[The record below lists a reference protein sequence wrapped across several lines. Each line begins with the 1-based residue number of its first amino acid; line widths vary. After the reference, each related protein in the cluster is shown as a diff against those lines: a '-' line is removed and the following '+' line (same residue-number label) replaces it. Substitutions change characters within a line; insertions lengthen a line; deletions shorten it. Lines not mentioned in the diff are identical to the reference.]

1 MTYQAF
7 ALKWR
12 PKTFSEVVGQNH
24 ITTTLENALK
34 ADRIAHAYLFSG
46 PRGTGKT
53 SMARI
58 LAKSL
63 NCLKSPGPKPCN
75 KCENCLEID
84 KSNSLDVLEIDGASR
99 TKVEDM
105 RTLLE
110 NVKLA
115 PSNSKHKI
123 YIIDEVHMLSVSSFN
138 ALLKTL
144 EEPPPH
150 VKFIFATTQP
160 SKILATVI
168 SRCQRYDFRRI
179 TTKEIVDKLKA
190 IAKIEKLK
198 IDDEAVFAIARSVN
212 GGLRDAESLLDQI
225 SSYTDKEISVDDVNS
240 ILGAVG
246 KEVIFGLTD
255 CIIKHDTKKAISII
269 NELIVRGREISV
281 FLNEFITHV
290 RDMLVAREADNCED
304 LIDASAESIKKI
316 KEQSESFSLEELLY
330 IYSFLSK
337 AQYDIL
343 KAPLSRIPVEM
354 LFIKLTGDFEKI
366 NVQEILSKIDDI
378 ASKIDLND
386 KQPLAQENI
395 PAKPVKKVVIKEEIE
410 DGGKDSEDVYD
421 ESQMAVLDSDFNRND
436 FKSTWD
442 KAVQAIKIIKTS
454 VGLYISE
461 GEAINFNGKVLTIGF
476 YPGFAF
482 HRESLEVK
490 ANKKL
495 IQDTFSE
502 LLSKKITINL
512 VDITTKKKEAPKKAQ
527 KTESKIVNSQKTDM
541 DSPIV
546 SSAQKLFDGLFVN
559 KENKGYSS

>member
-75 KCENCLEID
+75 KCQNCLEID

-123 YIIDEVHMLSVSSFN
+123 YIIDEVHMLSASSFN

-179 TTKEIVDKLKA
+179 TTKEISKKLKD
-190 IAKIEKLK
+190 IAKTEKLK
-198 IDDEAVFAIARSVN
+198 INDEAIFAIARSVN

-225 SSYTDKEISVDDVNS
+225 SSFTDKEIVVDDVNS

-246 KEVIFGLTD
+246 KEVIFNLAD

-269 NELIVRGREISV
+269 NELIVKGREISV
-281 FLNEFITHV
+281 FLSEFISHV
-290 RDMLVAREADNCED
+290 RDMLVAKEADNCED
-304 LIDASAESIKKI
+304 LIDATVESIKKI
-316 KEQSESFSLEELLY
+316 KEQAEAFGLEELIY
-330 IYSFLSK
+330 IYSLLSK

-343 KAPLSRIPVEM
+343 KAPLSRIPIEM
-354 LFIKLTGDFEKI
+354 LFIKLTGNFEKI
-366 NVQEILSKIDDI
+366 NVQEILSKIDNI
-378 ASKIDLND
+378 ESNIDSEYS
-386 KQPLAQENI
+386 QPVIQEKTPI
-395 PAKPVKKVVIKEEIE
+395 KPVKKVIVKKELDEEETQE
-410 DGGKDSEDVYD
+410 DDYS
-421 ESQMAVLDSDFNRND
+421 ESQMVALDTDFNRND

-442 KAVQAIKIIKTS
+442 KACQTIKTIKTS

-461 GEAINFNGKVLTIGF
+461 GEALNFDGNTLTIGF

-495 IQDTFSE
+495 IVDTFSE
-502 LLSKKITINL
+502 LLGKKITIDL
-512 VDITTKKKEAPKKAQ
+512 VDITTKKKEASKKTKKIEPQ
-527 KTESKIVNSQKTDM
+527 KKIIDVNN
-541 DSPIV
+541 PIV
-546 SSAQKLFDGLFVN
+546 TSAQKLFGGLFVN

>member
-179 TTKEIVDKLKA
+179 TTKEIVDKLKD

-212 GGLRDAESLLDQI
+212 GSLRDAESLLDQI

-246 KEVIFGLTD
+246 KEVIFSLTD

-269 NELIVRGREISV
+269 NELIVRGREIAV

-304 LIDASAESIKKI
+304 LIDASVESIKKI

-330 IYSFLSK
+330 IYSLLSK

-343 KAPLSRIPVEM
+343 KAPLSRIPIEM

-378 ASKIDLND
+378 ESKIDLND
-386 KQPLAQENI
+386 KQPLTQENI

-421 ESQMAVLDSDFNRND
+421 ESQIAVLDSDFNRND

-495 IQDTFSE
+495 IADTFSE
-502 LLSKKITINL
+502 LLSKKITIKL
-512 VDITTKKKEAPKKAQ
+512 VDITTKKKEVPKKAQ
-527 KTESKIVNSQKTDM
+527 KTDSKTGSSQKTDI
-541 DSPIV
+541 DNPIV

>member
-75 KCENCLEID
+75 KCQNCLEID

-123 YIIDEVHMLSVSSFN
+123 YIIDEVHMLSASSFN

-179 TTKEIVDKLKA
+179 TTKEISKKLKD
-190 IAKIEKLK
+190 IAKTEKLK
-198 IDDEAVFAIARSVN
+198 INDEAIFAIARSVN

-225 SSYTDKEISVDDVNS
+225 SSFTDKEIVVDDVNS

-246 KEVIFGLTD
+246 KEVIFNLAD

-269 NELIVRGREISV
+269 NELIVKGREISV
-281 FLNEFITHV
+281 FLSEFISHV
-290 RDMLVAREADNCED
+290 RDMLVAKEADNCED
-304 LIDASAESIKKI
+304 LIDATVESIKKI
-316 KEQSESFSLEELLY
+316 KEQAEAFGLEEL
-330 IYSFLSK
+330 
-337 AQYDIL
+337 
-343 KAPLSRIPVEM
+343 
-354 LFIKLTGDFEKI
+354 
-366 NVQEILSKIDDI
+366 
-378 ASKIDLND
+378 
-386 KQPLAQENI
+386 
-395 PAKPVKKVVIKEEIE
+395 
-410 DGGKDSEDVYD
+410 
-421 ESQMAVLDSDFNRND
+421 
-436 FKSTWD
+436 
-442 KAVQAIKIIKTS
+442 II
-454 VGLYISE
+454 
-461 GEAINFNGKVLTIGF
+461 
-476 YPGFAF
+476 
-482 HRESLEVK
+482 
-490 ANKKL
+490 
-495 IQDTFSE
+495 
-502 LLSKKITINL
+502 
-512 VDITTKKKEAPKKAQ
+512 
-527 KTESKIVNSQKTDM
+527 
-541 DSPIV
+541 
-546 SSAQKLFDGLFVN
+546 
-559 KENKGYSS
+559 

>member
-75 KCENCLEID
+75 KCQNCLEID

-123 YIIDEVHMLSVSSFN
+123 YIIDEVHMLSASSFN

-179 TTKEIVDKLKA
+179 TTKEISKKLKD
-190 IAKIEKLK
+190 IAKTEKLK
-198 IDDEAVFAIARSVN
+198 INDEAIFAIARSVN
-212 GGLRDAESLLDQI
+212 GGLRDAESLLDQV
-225 SSYTDKEISVDDVNS
+225 SSFTDKEIVVDDVNS

-246 KEVIFGLTD
+246 KEVIFNLAD

-269 NELIVRGREISV
+269 NELIVKGREISV
-281 FLNEFITHV
+281 FLSEFISHV
-290 RDMLVAREADNCED
+290 RDMLVAKEADNCED
-304 LIDASAESIKKI
+304 LIDATVESIKKI
-316 KEQSESFSLEELLY
+316 KEQAEAFGLEELIY
-330 IYSFLSK
+330 IYSLLSK

-343 KAPLSRIPVEM
+343 KAPLSRIPIEM
-354 LFIKLTGDFEKI
+354 LFIKLTGNFEKI
-366 NVQEILSKIDDI
+366 NVQEILSKIDNI
-378 ASKIDLND
+378 ESNIDSEYS
-386 KQPLAQENI
+386 QPVIQEKTPI
-395 PAKPVKKVVIKEEIE
+395 KPVKKVIVKKELDEEETQE
-410 DGGKDSEDVYD
+410 DDYS
-421 ESQMAVLDSDFNRND
+421 ESQMVALDTDFNRND

-442 KAVQAIKIIKTS
+442 KACQTIKTIKTS

-461 GEAINFNGKVLTIGF
+461 GEALNFDGNTLTIGF

-482 HRESLEVK
+482 HRESLEVE

-495 IQDTFSE
+495 IVDTFSE
-502 LLSKKITINL
+502 LLGKKITIDL
-512 VDITTKKKEAPKKAQ
+512 VDITTKKKEASKKTKKIEPQ
-527 KTESKIVNSQKTDM
+527 KKIIDVNN
-541 DSPIV
+541 PIV
-546 SSAQKLFDGLFVN
+546 TSAQKLFGGLFVN

>member
-75 KCENCLEID
+75 KCQNCLEID

-123 YIIDEVHMLSVSSFN
+123 YIIDEVHMLSASSFN

-179 TTKEIVDKLKA
+179 TTKEISKKLKD
-190 IAKIEKLK
+190 IAKTEKLK
-198 IDDEAVFAIARSVN
+198 INDEAIFAIARSVN

-225 SSYTDKEISVDDVNS
+225 SSFTDKEIVVDDVNS

-246 KEVIFGLTD
+246 KEVIFNLAD

-269 NELIVRGREISV
+269 NELIVKGREISV
-281 FLNEFITHV
+281 FLSEFISHV
-290 RDMLVAREADNCED
+290 RDMLVAKEADNCED
-304 LIDASAESIKKI
+304 LIDATVESIKKI
-316 KEQSESFSLEELLY
+316 KEQAEAFGLEELIY
-330 IYSFLSK
+330 IYSLLSK

-343 KAPLSRIPVEM
+343 KAPLSRIPIEM
-354 LFIKLTGDFEKI
+354 LFIKLTGNFEKI
-366 NVQEILSKIDDI
+366 NVQEILSKIDNI
-378 ASKIDLND
+378 ESNIDSEYS
-386 KQPLAQENI
+386 QPVIQEKTPI
-395 PAKPVKKVVIKEEIE
+395 KPVKKVIV
-410 DGGKDSEDVYD
+410 
-421 ESQMAVLDSDFNRND
+421 
-436 FKSTWD
+436 
-442 KAVQAIKIIKTS
+442 
-454 VGLYISE
+454 
-461 GEAINFNGKVLTIGF
+461 
-476 YPGFAF
+476 
-482 HRESLEVK
+482 
-490 ANKKL
+490 
-495 IQDTFSE
+495 
-502 LLSKKITINL
+502 
-512 VDITTKKKEAPKKAQ
+512 KKELDEEETQ
-527 KTESKIVNSQKTDM
+527 ED
-541 DSPIV
+541 D
-546 SSAQKLFDGLFVN
+546 
-559 KENKGYSS
+559 